1 MLIAHCAQASVSA
14 LLAQELMDKRIPK
27 QIIFGILDRLSKA
40 VATISIRIKGNGQ
53 PINRSYNIFK

>member
-27 QIIFGILDRLSKA
+27 QINFGIIDRLA
-40 VATISIRIKGNGQ
+40 TVVATISN
-53 PINRSYNIFK
+53 